1 MLFKTDKQT
10 QEDLNIYGKQGTDS
24 ILSLFNRTSTL
35 NGARILEEM
44 FNYPLSDAEAI
55 NKRSGAIGYLRVV
68 QAVFPFS
75 SELFDRAEQYLANTD
90 ERSKLSAE
98 RRSLEKKLASLI
110 ADNTD
115 YKQIVNGIS
124 ALLEIIKVLDSL
136 LKNNLVQAGSP
147 FKSDP
152 ETISIGTLLIAEPIS
167 LLLQEDSRGKFSRK
181 KLATYDMLLRF
192 RHRETI
198 QRILRYIYQLDVYMT
213 VAKVATERNF
223 IFPKA
228 LPKGEHVI
236 KIEGF
241 YHPQL
246 KHAVP
251 NTLDVTS
258 DNNVVFL
265 TGANMA
271 GKSTFMKSL
280 GIAIYLAHMG
290 FPVAA
295 KKLEFSVLDGIYTT
309 INLPDNLGIGASH
322 FYAEVLRIKKMAK
335 ELSAGKNIFVI
346 FDELFR
352 GTNVKDAYEAT
363 IAITSAFAIKR
374 NSVFVIST
382 HIIEAGAILKERC
395 ANISFKY
402 LPTRMKGTIPEYTY
416 TLETGITDDRHGMI
430 IINNEGILELLKK
443 WKGNRPMGFI
453 ADKQTLEDLNLL
465 GKYTKHSIF
474 SLFNKVSTAGGE
486 KLLGE
491 MFQTPLTDPEAI
503 NTRSAIF
510 KYFQSKQLT
519 FPFTNKQFSIVDNY
533 LSGSGGKLYLTALIT
548 LGKKKLLSA
557 IIRDEEYQ
565 NIQSS
570 LQQTITLLKDCKA
583 FISQLSNDKA
593 YPFYNELLAVKNIL
607 DDPKLEWLSAE
618 QTGQL
623 SLTKM
628 AGYDHLLRHTMR
640 AALTTVIETFYQ
652 LDVYI
657 TVANLAQAKGFY
669 YANALPKEANL
680 FIATALSHPGIERA
694 VANPVSFHQNS
705 NMIFLTGANMA
716 GKSTFMKAFGI
727 NVYLA
732 HMGFPVAAEQMEFSV
747 TDGIYSS
754 INVPDNL
761 NMGYSHFY
769 AEVLRV
775 KNVAEQVSSG
785 KSLVIIFD
793 ELFKGTNV
801 KDAYDATLAVTA
813 AFSEYSNCLFIIS
826 AHIIEAGEVLKKQS
840 NIQMVYLPTI
850 MNGSIPK
857 YTYQLQPGISSDRH
871 GMTIIENEGILDI
884 ISSAAR

>member
-1 MLFKTDKQT
+1 MLFTTDKQT

-55 NKRSGAIGYLRVV
+55 NKRSGAIGYLKVV

-75 SELFDRAEQYLANTD
+75 SDLFDRAEQYLANTD

-98 RRSLEKKLASLI
+98 RPSLEKKLTSLV
-110 ADNTD
+110 ADDAD
-115 YKQIVNGIS
+115 YRQIVNGIS
-124 ALLEIIKVLDSL
+124 ALMEIMKVLDRL
-136 LKNNLVQAGSP
+136 LKNELVQAGSP

-152 ETISIGTLLIAEPIS
+152 ETISIGTLLTTEPIS
-167 LLLQEDSRGKFSRK
+167 LLLREDYRSKFSRE

-246 KHAVP
+246 KHAVA
-251 NTLDVTS
+251 NTLEVTPY
-258 DNNVVFL
+258 NNLVFL

-280 GIAIYLAHMG
+280 GIAMYLAHMG

-335 ELSAGKNIFVI
+335 ELSTGKNILVI

-382 HIIEAGAILKERC
+382 HIIEAGEILRERC

-443 WKGNRPMGFI
+443 G
-453 ADKQTLEDLNLL
+453 
-465 GKYTKHSIF
+465 
-474 SLFNKVSTAGGE
+474 
-486 KLLGE
+486 
-491 MFQTPLTDPEAI
+491 
-503 NTRSAIF
+503 
-510 KYFQSKQLT
+510 
-519 FPFTNKQFSIVDNY
+519 
-533 LSGSGGKLYLTALIT
+533 
-548 LGKKKLLSA
+548 
-557 IIRDEEYQ
+557 
-565 NIQSS
+565 
-570 LQQTITLLKDCKA
+570 
-583 FISQLSNDKA
+583 
-593 YPFYNELLAVKNIL
+593 
-607 DDPKLEWLSAE
+607 
-618 QTGQL
+618 
-623 SLTKM
+623 
-628 AGYDHLLRHTMR
+628 
-640 AALTTVIETFYQ
+640 
-652 LDVYI
+652 
-657 TVANLAQAKGFY
+657 
-669 YANALPKEANL
+669 
-680 FIATALSHPGIERA
+680 
-694 VANPVSFHQNS
+694 
-705 NMIFLTGANMA
+705 
-716 GKSTFMKAFGI
+716 
-727 NVYLA
+727 
-732 HMGFPVAAEQMEFSV
+732 
-747 TDGIYSS
+747 
-754 INVPDNL
+754 
-761 NMGYSHFY
+761 
-769 AEVLRV
+769 
-775 KNVAEQVSSG
+775 
-785 KSLVIIFD
+785 
-793 ELFKGTNV
+793 KGT
-801 KDAYDATLAVTA
+801 A
-813 AFSEYSNCLFIIS
+813 
-826 AHIIEAGEVLKKQS
+826 Q
-840 NIQMVYLPTI
+840 
-850 MNGSIPK
+850 
-857 YTYQLQPGISSDRH
+857 
-871 GMTIIENEGILDI
+871 
-884 ISSAAR
+884 